1 MVFGRMNPF
10 GRSSQGESEAEDTQS
25 EDKAQDVGE
34 TQDPSDSERP
44 EIADKVRFWEEQ
56 DRINRELIP
65 RVLKQNELLSAH
77 VASHEEVRVQAASL
91 MSSMDALA
99 ESHKREMAE
108 LEARTSEQIRS
119 SMNSRIDEMT
129 ERHKME
135 MAELEVRTSKRIRSS
150 TRRALLASIAGA
162 GIATL
167 AVVLA
172 LMALT

>member
-10 GRSSQGESEAEDTQS
+10 GRSSEGESEAEDTQS
-25 EDKAQDVGE
+25 EDKAQDVDE
-34 TQDPSDSERP
+34 TEASSAPERP
-44 EIADKVRFWEEQ
+44 GIADKVRFWEEQ

-99 ESHKREMAE
+99 ERHAKAIAE
-108 LEARTSEQIRS
+108 IEARTA
-119 SMNSRIDEMT
+119 
-129 ERHKME
+129 
-135 MAELEVRTSKRIRSS
+135 AEIRSS
-150 TRRALLASIAGA
+150 TRRAIFVSVASA
-162 GIATL
+162 GIAAL

-172 LMALT
+172 LAF